1 MITVPWTNK
10 ELDIS
15 FETFRSKLTP
25 GENEEWRVKLSGK
38 KCDKIVAEM
47 VATLYDASLDAFTP
61 LKWDFKI
68 YPTYNTTRYWN
79 SGNVFDDHT
88 ALFFEKNWNN
98 ISDFPLK
105 KYPELNWFGYNF
117 EGSYMR
123 RGHSLRKGSVPVPM
137 AAKPFK
143 AGYDGGNGDDIG
155 GLLGSGGLMGKKEMV
170 SAKSLSDFPEE
181 ADTADKPQ
189 SEGNS
194 GQNLFNVKTRTNL
207 NETAFFYPLL
217 QTNDSNGIVIRFKM
231 PEALTKWKMMGFAHT
246 RDLKYGMISKELVT
260 QKTLMIM
267 PHLPRFLREGDKIKL
282 TATVANI
289 ADKAL
294 SGSGRLMLFD
304 AATAKSVDSLFYNT
318 NPEISFTTA
327 KGKSALLSW
336 NITVPQGTAALTVK
350 MAAKA
355 SGFSD
360 AEENVLPVLS
370 NRMLVT
376 ESVPLS
382 IRKKGTKKFILE
394 KLISKNNGSTTAVNH
409 KLTLEFASDPVW
421 YAIQALPSIMEYS
434 GECSERAFNGFY
446 ANSIAAHIAN
456 SSPRIKSVF
465 DQWRNL
471 SSDALISNL
480 EKNTELKAIA
490 LEETPWLLDGRDESE
505 RKKRLG
511 VLFDLNTMA
520 ANRANSLEKL
530 KKLQMSNGGWP
541 WFEGMPDDRFITQYI
556 AIGLGRLLH
565 IGIINS
571 QKADIDD
578 MLGSCLHY
586 LDDRIAEDYRTT
598 LTMLSGEMDKN
609 HISELQIQYLY
620 MRSFFR
626 DIGIDNKNRA
636 AFDYY
641 MGQSKKYWVDNSRYL
656 QGMIALALARN
667 SETRIPAKIIAS
679 LRENAVASEEM
690 GMYWKEMY
698 EGDYR
703 QWHRAPIESQA
714 LMIEAFDEIAHDTA
728 SVEELKTWLIKSKQT
743 QNWGSTKATAE
754 ACFALL
760 LRGQKGLEHV
770 GNVKINLG
778 DTVID
783 QTRLKNAGP
792 EAGTGYFKMSW
803 NSADIKP
810 DMGNIAVAKNEPGV
824 AWGALYLQYFEQL
837 DKIKQHD
844 SPLKIIKKM
853 FVKNNS
859 AKGPVISP
867 VDSTT
872 KLRPGDMLTVRMELR
887 VDRDME
893 YVHIKDMRASGLE
906 PTSAI
911 SGYKWQD
918 GLGYYE
924 SFKNASVNFFI
935 SYLRKGTYIFEYPLV
950 AAHAGDFSNGIT
962 NVQCMYAPEFS
973 SHSKGIKI
981 KIN

>member
-1 MITVPWTNK
+1 
-10 ELDIS
+10 
-15 FETFRSKLTP
+15 
-25 GENEEWRVKLSGK
+25 
-38 KCDKIVAEM
+38 
-47 VATLYDASLDAFTP
+47 
-61 LKWDFKI
+61 
-68 YPTYNTTRYWN
+68 
-79 SGNVFDDHT
+79 
-88 ALFFEKNWNN
+88 
-98 ISDFPLK
+98 
-105 KYPELNWFGYNF
+105 ELNWFGYNF

-123 RGHSLRKGSVPVPM
+123 RGGRHGSRNIRASSAGMPYSLKPTGYAGGGLGYGESPATP
-137 AAKPFK
+137 AAMPSFLKK
-143 AGYDGGNGDDIG
+143 AGGRMDKNQT
-155 GLLGSGGLMGKKEMV
+155 V

-181 ADTADKPQ
+181 KDAAEKLQETSDNPV
-189 SEGNS
+189 
-194 GQNLFNVKTRTNL
+194 QNLFNVKARTNL

-231 PEALTKWKMMGFAHT
+231 PEALTKWKMLGFAHT

-260 QKTLMIM
+260 QKTLMVM
-267 PHLPRFLREGDKIKL
+267 PHLPRFLREGDRITL
-282 TATVANI
+282 TATVANM
-289 ADKAL
+289 ADNDL
-294 SGSGRLMLFD
+294 VGSGRLMLFD
-304 AATAKSVDSLFYNT
+304 AATAKSADVLFGNK
-318 NPEISFTTA
+318 NPEISFTAT

-336 NITVPQGTAALTVK
+336 DITAPEGISALTVR
-350 MAAKA
+350 MAVKA

-360 AEENVLPVLS
+360 AEEDVLPVLS

-394 KLISKNNGSTTAVNH
+394 KLVSKNNGSTTAVNH
-409 KLTLEFASDPVW
+409 KLTLEFASDPIW

-434 GECSERAFNGFY
+434 GECSERAFNSFY
-446 ANSIAAHIAN
+446 ANSIASYIAN
-456 SSPRIKSVF
+456 SFPRIKSVF
-465 DQWRNL
+465 DQWRGL
-471 SSDALISNL
+471 SSDALLSNL

-490 LEETPWLLDGRDESE
+490 MEETPWLLDGKGESE

-520 ANRANSLEKL
+520 ANRANFLEKL

-565 IGIINS
+565 LGIIDGQS
-571 QKADIDD
+571 AGIDD
-578 MLGSCLHY
+578 MLKSCLKY
-586 LDDRIAEDYRTT
+586 LDDRIVEDYRTT
-598 LTMLSGEMDKN
+598 LTMFSGEMDKN

-626 DIGIDNKNRA
+626 DVGIDNKNKK

-641 MGQSKKYWVDNSRYL
+641 MNQAKKYWIGNSRYL

-667 SETRIPAKIIAS
+667 NETKIPAQIIAS

-698 EGDYR
+698 EGDYWL
-703 QWHRAPIESQA
+703 WHMAPIESQA
-714 LMIEAFDEIAHDTA
+714 LMIEAFDEIAHDIA

-770 GNVKINLG
+770 SNVKIALG

-783 QTRLKNAGP
+783 LSHLKNAGP

-803 NSADIKP
+803 NSTDIKP
-810 DMGNIAVAKNEPGV
+810 DMGNVAITKNEPGV

-859 AKGPVISP
+859 AKGPVISSI
-867 VDSTT
+867 DSTT
-872 KLRPGDMLTVRMELR
+872 RLKPGDMITVRMELR

-906 PTSAI
+906 PTNVF
-911 SGYKWQD
+911 SGYRNQD
-918 GLGYYE
+918 GLCYYE
-924 SFKNASVNFFI
+924 SFKDAAVNFFI
-935 SYLRKGTYIFEYPLV
+935 SYLHKGTYVFEYRLV

-973 SHSKGIKI
+973 SHSEGIRI